1 MSDSKKLDMSDF
13 MPEGWEGR
21 YPPCQIRMAADGE
34 LWGEGRRMV
43 HAGIMELIYESMHYE
58 DEIYF
63 LEVDGKRCQLE
74 VDDTFYVVTAVSE
87 TEGGLQIALNDGS
100 SEALDPATAW
110 VGQNDVMY
118 CRVKDGSMD
127 ARFKRQAYYQ
137 LAEWIDEDGDGFV
150 LKVGGVGHP
159 LQQRE

>member
-1 MSDSKKLDMSDF
+1 MGDSKKLDLSDF
-13 MPEGWEGR
+13 LPEGWEGR
-21 YPPCQIRMAADGE
+21 YPPCQIRMDADGE

-43 HAGIMELIYESMHYE
+43 HAGIIELIYESVHYE

-87 TEGGLQIALNDGS
+87 ADGGLRIDLNDGS
-100 SEALDPATAW
+100 SEALDPAAVW

-118 CRVKDGSMD
+118 CQVKGGAMA

-137 LAEWIDEDGDGFV
+137 LAEWIEEEGDSFV
-150 LKVGGVGHP
+150 LNVGGVTHP
-159 LQQRE
+159 VNQRQ